1 MVTNNSEVCTV
12 PMFREDRSQT
22 EKGVSLKGKGWE
34 SPVTKDRSS
43 QSKKGLKKTDRP
55 PDNPTAFH
63 KDEGSRS

>member
-1 MVTNNSEVCTV
+1 
-12 PMFREDRSQT
+12 MFREDRSQT